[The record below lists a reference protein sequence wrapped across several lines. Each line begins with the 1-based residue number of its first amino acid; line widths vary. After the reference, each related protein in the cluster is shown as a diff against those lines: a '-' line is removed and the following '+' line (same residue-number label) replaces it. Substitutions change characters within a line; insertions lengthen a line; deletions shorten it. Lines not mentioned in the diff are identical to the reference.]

1 MTRYRNG
8 DFMPTTS
15 QYALIRRTVREIW
28 NEGRIELADELFASN
43 YVNHGGL
50 IPDLVSGP
58 EAIKISVVL
67 YRRAFPRL
75 HVSVDELRTSD
86 GIVTLCWTA
95 WNSRP
100 DDATQGNGVPAA
112 PPGRLTGSTY
122 IRCVDGKIAESWTT
136 WNGESMRAVLDP
148 HLAA

>member
-1 MTRYRNG
+1 
-8 DFMPTTS
+8 MPITS
-15 QYALIRRTVREIW
+15 QHALIRRTVREIW
-28 NEGRIELADELFASN
+28 NEGRIQLADELFAFD

-75 HVSVDELRTSD
+75 HITVDELRTDD
-86 GIVTLCWTA
+86 GIVTLSWTA
-95 WNSRP
+95 RNSRP
-100 DDATQGNGVPAA
+100 GDASHGDGVPA
-112 PPGRLTGSTY
+112 PPGHVTGSTH
-122 IRCVDGKIAESWTT
+122 IRCMNGKIAESWTT
-136 WNGESMRAVLDP
+136 WNGESMRAVPGP